1 MDMPKILIMTSAV
14 GGGRVFR
21 DLAIAKELGKILPT
35 GYEVI
40 FASGG
45 NAYEMLKEE
54 GVQVELISTL
64 DIPVHLGTAN
74 FFKFYFSMLWS
85 EFLQMFDLRRLINKH
100 KPALVVLDEYFFLT
114 DYCRCRGIPVVFMC
128 DFVGVP
134 HCSFFSNPLRSIM
147 ERFFDLAL
155 THWIAHRANRWIFTG
170 DIGHIPIKTGRFV
183 RRVSALQLWS
193 QLQSFNTHLRPYEV
207 RRERYLDLMKMKEW
221 LL

>member
-14 GGGRVFR
+14 GGGHVFR

-114 DYCRCRGIPVVFMC
+114 DYCRCRGIQLSSCVILSVC
-128 DFVGVP
+128 RTVP
-134 HCSFFSNPLRSIM
+134 SLVIL
-147 ERFFDLAL
+147 FDRLWKGSL
-155 THWIAHRANRWIFTG
+155 IWHLP
-170 DIGHIPIKTGRFV
+170 IG
-183 RRVSALQLWS
+183 
-193 QLQSFNTHLRPYEV
+193 
-207 RRERYLDLMKMKEW
+207 
-221 LL
+221 